1 MNGPGNETRRPIL
14 NPVDRV
20 TEVTFG
26 LLMAMTFVGALSVA
40 TSGREEARTMLI
52 AAFGCNLAWGLAD
65 AVIYLLRTWTD
76 RTRNRTLLIRL
87 QSAADA
93 SEGQALIADVIPPR
107 IAAAAGAEGLEM
119 LRRRLLEYT
128 GVPVRTGLGL
138 DDFLGAL
145 GTFLLVVLAT
155 FPVVIPFLLLH
166 ETALAIRTS
175 NLVALAML
183 FAAGWILA
191 RYSGGNTWFG
201 GAAMTAVGTALMFAI
216 IALGG

>member
-1 MNGPGNETRRPIL
+1 MIEADNEKRRPIL
-14 NPVDRV
+14 DPPDRI
-20 TEVTFG
+20 TEVIFG

-76 RTRNRTLLIRL
+76 RTRNRTLLQRL
-87 QSAADA
+87 QNSADA
-93 SEGQALIADVIPPR
+93 RDGQALVADALPPR

-119 LRRRLLEYT
+119 LRRRLIDYS
-128 GVPVRTGLGL
+128 GAPVRTGLGL

-155 FPVVIPFLLLH
+155 FPIVIPFLLLAD
-166 ETALAIRTS
+166 TGLAIRTS
-175 NLVALAML
+175 NLVALGML
-183 FAAGWILA
+183 FAAGWMLA
-191 RYSGGNTWFG
+191 RYSGGNTWAG
-201 GAAMTAVGTALMFAI
+201 GAAMAIVGTALMFAI